1 MTGKSTGVDVPPRLK
16 RGRSM
21 LRHYKAIGGG
31 EMFVARGDDQR
42 KSGPE
47 TSGPPGLVGRFFLS

>member
-1 MTGKSTGVDVPPRLK
+1 
-16 RGRSM
+16 M

-31 EMFVARGDDQR
+31 EMFVARGEDQR

-47 TSGPPGLVGRFFLS
+47 TSGPPGLVRIFFLS